1 MWDDYLIFVRSLPC
15 AICQDDTGS
24 DPHHQRGS
32 KTGGASFKC
41 HNIRTLPLCRKHHTE
56 LHSIGHE
63 SFGLRYGVTQA
74 EIIVDTVEQAIYQGV
89 VTLDRE
95 RV

>member
-1 MWDDYLIFVRSLPC
+1 MWEPYLKFVRQLPC

-41 HNIRTLPLCRKHHTE
+41 HDIRTAPLCRTHHSE
-56 LHSIGHE
+56 LHNHGHE
-63 SFGLRYGVTQA
+63 TFELKYGVTQA
-74 EIIVDTVEQAIYQGV
+74 ELIVDTIEQAIYQGV
-89 VTLDRE
+89 ITLNKE
-95 RV
+95 LI